1 MAEPTEH
8 TRKVNKAVAVGGM
21 AGLAVVGVLI
31 LVVGGGLISFLP
43 LLASAILLGLLFT
56 GQLDA

>member
-8 TRKVNKAVAVGGM
+8 AREVNKAVAVGGI

-31 LVVGGGLISFLP
+31 LVAGGGLIGLLP

-56 GQLDA
+56 GRLDG